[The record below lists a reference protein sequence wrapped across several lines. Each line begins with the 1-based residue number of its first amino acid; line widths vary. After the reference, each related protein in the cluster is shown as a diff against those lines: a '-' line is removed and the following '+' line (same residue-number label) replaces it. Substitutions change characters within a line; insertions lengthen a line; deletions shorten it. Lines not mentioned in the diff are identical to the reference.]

1 MVEDILKD
9 LRELRDEMLSVNW
22 PAQRLSNIITIYE
35 MKLKEDPIEKFKQRE
50 KEEQEALEEV
60 ARKAREE

>member
-1 MVEDILKD
+1 MIEEMLKD
-9 LRELRDEMLSVNW
+9 LKDLRDEMLSVNW
-22 PAQRLSNIITIYE
+22 PAQRLSNIILKYE
-35 MKLKEDPIEKFKQRE
+35 MKLKEDPIERFKQRE